1 MTGFRNDTIA
11 AVSTSLTPS
20 GIGIVRISGPEAF
33 AVGDRVFRAGRA
45 VGTDDGQKAGTEA
58 GQKAGTEA
66 GQKAGTEA
74 GQKAASPAALAEA
87 PANTVLYGHIMDGGE
102 PVDEVLVT
110 VLRAPHSYTAEDT
123 VEINCHGGPHVL

>member
-45 VGTDDGQKAGTEA
+45 AGQEA
-58 GQKAGTEA
+58 GPDA
-66 GQKAGTEA
+66 
-74 GQKAASPAALAEA
+74 
-87 PANTVLYGHIMDGGE
+87 
-102 PVDEVLVT
+102 
-110 VLRAPHSYTAEDT
+110 
-123 VEINCHGGPHVL
+123 

>member
-33 AVGDRVFRAGRA
+33 AVGDRVFRAGCA
-45 VGTDDGQKAGTEA
+45 VGPDAGPDA
-58 GQKAGTEA
+58 GS
-66 GQKAGTEA
+66 EA

-123 VEINCHGGPHVL
+123 VEINCHG